1 MRDSRMINFRINLQL
16 FAEKTE
22 KPTAKRR
29 SKAAEKGQV
38 ARSPE
43 VNSVLILL
51 VCFVTIRLMAP
62 ILVEEWT
69 ILTSDLFRMFAR
81 EDFSLDFSTLQTIL
95 LMSIIFS
102 SKILVPIVGGALV
115 AGLSAS
121 IVQMGFRFDMSAIA
135 FDLKNINP
143 VSGFKQLCSLDA
155 LARLVKSILVVILI
169 GYVAYNEITKQLMN
183 FTRLSD
189 MNLRASSA
197 FIGQVTMNVVLKV
210 VVWLI
215 IVAIADYAFQKWRTE
230 KRLRMEKQEI
240 KDEYKQTEGDPK
252 VKAAIRRKQAQM
264 SMMRMM
270 QVLPKADVV
279 ITNPT
284 HFAVAL
290 RYDAEISPAPVVIA
304 KGQDRMAEKIREVA
318 REHNIVI
325 VENKPLAQSLYFGT
339 DIGDTVPEELYQAVA
354 EVLAFV
360 YKLKG
365 KI

>member
-1 MRDSRMINFRINLQL
+1 
-16 FAEKTE
+16 
-22 KPTAKRR
+22 
-29 SKAAEKGQV
+29 
-38 ARSPE
+38 
-43 VNSVLILL
+43 
-51 VCFVTIRLMAP
+51 
-62 ILVEEWT
+62 
-69 ILTSDLFRMFAR
+69 
-81 EDFSLDFSTLQTIL
+81 
-95 LMSIIFS
+95 
-102 SKILVPIVGGALV
+102 
-115 AGLSAS
+115 
-121 IVQMGFRFDMSAIA
+121 
-135 FDLKNINP
+135 
-143 VSGFKQLCSLDA
+143 
-155 LARLVKSILVVILI
+155 
-169 GYVAYNEITKQLMN
+169 
-183 FTRLSD
+183 